1 MLTVHVH
8 VTYPPALRGIY
19 AALKLFQEAEA
30 MGSLESFE
38 SVVYAFHEILCTAE
52 KLWLCLNSFD
62 EP

>member
-1 MLTVHVH
+1 MAWMLT

-38 SVVYAFHEILCTAE
+38 SVVYAFHEILYTAE
-52 KLWLCLNSFD
+52 K
-62 EP
+62 